1 LNRQNPS
8 IEGYRVRRADHPTS
22 KSQPPGAKAPRGRDF
37 AHACSD
43 GPIAIV
49 RHTAVS
55 LGFAAALA
63 LTNCKGFVRE
73 MRERVMRAKIVAG
86 CVALALL
93 VSGCDPARDSRF
105 VREGIGTDLYW
116 DGLPAATQLQDI
128 YLANMC
134 AQAISPTARSL
145 DPLSCD
151 GLNLASRDWGLLV
164 QAGMNDIDLR
174 CDSYLSWLHDKRSSR
189 EPILKELAVLGGAAA
204 AILRATDVGAT
215 PIALTAIAFGIAAES
230 FTNYDLRIL
239 NGVDYT
245 TVQTVVRGNR
255 TQFRGNNLSLVIDN
269 RPAAIYV
276 LRNYLSICLP
286 ASIEMS
292 INNTVNV
299 YHRGG
304 PEALR
309 SEQVGL
315 RTPVATGATSATVRG
330 APVAATAR
338 TPVNAGGDQIKRKPS
353 IVSVY
358 TTYLETFDADVHSST
373 YVEGVLNALCVPPA
387 EYSSPTK
394 VKALIRAYEAGI
406 HQASSRD
413 RANGLLDSNEM
424 KALTRMGPCPD
435 GFRNA
440 YERTAFKSGTAQ
452 GIAKP
457 LSKVP
462 GVGLVAETTSLKD
475 LRDKVITARRFLQ
488 MEDKV
493 IPDQITRD
501 FFDRLDPP

>member
-1 LNRQNPS
+1 
-8 IEGYRVRRADHPTS
+8 
-22 KSQPPGAKAPRGRDF
+22 
-37 AHACSD
+37 
-43 GPIAIV
+43 
-49 RHTAVS
+49 
-55 LGFAAALA
+55 
-63 LTNCKGFVRE
+63 
-73 MRERVMRAKIVAG
+73 MRAGIVAS
-86 CVALALL
+86 CVALALM
-93 VSGCDPARDSRF
+93 VSGCDSLDSRYQ
-105 VREGIGTDLYW
+105 RYGIGTDLYW
-116 DGLPAATQLQDI
+116 DGLPAATQLQDT
-128 YLANMC
+128 YLAYIC
-134 AQAISPTARSL
+134 AQAISPTARSA
-145 DPLSCD
+145 DAAICD
-151 GLNLASRDWGLLV
+151 GLTLGSRDWGLLV

-174 CDSYLSWLHDKRSSR
+174 CDGYLAWLHDKRASR
-189 EPILKELAVLGGAAA
+189 EPILKQLAALGGATA

-215 PIALTAIAFGIAAES
+215 PIALAGIAFGLAAET
-230 FTNYDLRIL
+230 FTNIDLRLL

-245 TVQTVVRGNR
+245 TVQSVVRGNR
-255 TQFRGNNLSLVIDN
+255 TQFRASNLSLVIDN

-286 ASIEMS
+286 SSIEMS
-292 INNTVNV
+292 INNTVNI

-315 RTPVATGATSATVRG
+315 RTPVATGATSAAVRG

-338 TPVNAGGDQIKRKPS
+338 TPVNAGGQQVNRKPT
-353 IVSVY
+353 IVAVY
-358 TTYLETFDADVHSST
+358 TTYLETFDPDVHSST
-373 YVEGVLNALCVPPA
+373 YVEGVLSALCVPPA

-394 VKALIRAYEAGI
+394 VKALIRAYEAGV

-440 YERTAFKSGTAQ
+440 YERNAFKSGTAQ
-452 GIAKP
+452 SIAKP
-457 LSKVP
+457 ISKVP
-462 GVGLVAETTSLKD
+462 GVGPVAETTSLKD
-475 LRDKVITARRFLQ
+475 LRDKIITARRALQ

-501 FFDRLDPP
+501 FFDRLDPS

>member
-1 LNRQNPS
+1 
-8 IEGYRVRRADHPTS
+8 
-22 KSQPPGAKAPRGRDF
+22 
-37 AHACSD
+37 
-43 GPIAIV
+43 V
-49 RHTAVS
+49 RHTAVFFA
-55 LGFAAALA
+55 FAAALTLA
-63 LTNCKGFVRE
+63 NCREFVRE
-73 MRERVMRAKIVAG
+73 MWECAMRAGVVAS
-86 CVALALL
+86 CFALALL
-93 VSGCDPARDSRF
+93 VGGCDPARDFRYT
-105 VREGIGTDLYW
+105 REGIGTDLYW
-116 DGLPAATQLQDI
+116 DGLPAATQLQDV

-174 CDSYLSWLHDKRSSR
+174 CDSYLSWLHDKKSSR

-245 TVQTVVRGNR
+245 TVQSVVRGNR
-255 TQFRGNNLSLVIDN
+255 TQFRANNLSLVIDN

-309 SEQVGL
+309 TEQVGL

-330 APVAATAR
+330 APAPATAR
-338 TPVNAGGDQIKRKPS
+338 TRVSDGGGQISAPK
-353 IVSVY
+353 ILEVY
-358 TTYLETFDADVHSST
+358 KSYLETYDPNVHSNT
-373 YVEGVLNALCVPPA
+373 YVEGVLSALCVPA
-387 EYSSPTK
+387 TDYTLASK
-394 VKALIRAYEAGI
+394 VKDLILAYETGV
-406 HQASSRD
+406 HQGSSRA
-413 RANGLLDSNEM
+413 RANGVLDTNEM
-424 KALTRMGPCPD
+424 RALTGMGACPKD
-435 GFRNA
+435 FRNA
-440 YERTAFKSGTAQ
+440 YERKTFPTATAQ
-452 GIAKP
+452 SIAKP
-457 LSKVP
+457 LSRLP
-462 GVGLVAETTSLKD
+462 GVGPVSEATPLRD
-475 LRDKVITARRFLQ
+475 LRDKIIFARRALK
-488 MEDKV
+488 MEDPLV
-493 IPDQITRD
+493 PDQITRE
-501 FFDRLDPP
+501 FFDQLDSQ